1 MWQKLAHRKKFEAE
15 KQQKQDKSGKNVSF
29 HIREISASV
38 KLLWARRK
46 ATSEKATSIFVL
58 YKLPNLNILQMS
70 PRENMVLVNMPQVL
84 KFYKT

>member
-1 MWQKLAHRKKFEAE
+1 MWQKLAPCKKFEAE
-15 KQQKQDKSGKNVSF
+15 KQQKQDKSGKNVAF
-29 HIREISASV
+29 HTREISAFGKS
-38 KLLWARRK
+38 LRARRK